1 MSPLHVLLV
10 DDDGEFRRRV
20 VAFGADLFDLSLA
33 ASGGEALEQVRKERP
48 DAVLLDVSLGG
59 GPDGIEVLRTLRREE
74 PDLPVIMVSGDE
86 RPETIVEAMR
96 AGANDYV
103 SKHPNLEVLRLKLQR
118 ALDHVAW
125 KEVAL
130 EGQAATGSELV
141 GASRAMHSLRDEIAL
156 VGPRRVRVLI
166 RGESGTGKE
175 LVAAALHAASPR
187 RIRRFIAV
195 SGPAGTD
202 DLADSELFGHERGAF
217 TGADRRKIGK
227 FELASG
233 GTLFLDEV
241 GKMSRPRQA
250 KLLRV
255 VETGR
260 FERLGGSEEIA
271 ADVRLLS
278 ASNEALEGMIRTGR
292 FLEDLYFRLA
302 EYEIRVPP
310 LRDRLDDIPALARF
324 LLDRFARAERLG
336 PVTYNDDA
344 LGPLV
349 EHEWPGNV
357 RELDSVLRRAAL
369 FAAPDP
375 LTADVIRAAMRARIR
390 AAGAGAEADA
400 ADPASGLS
408 SFLGSDYWE
417 SRGRLER
424 AFDRAFIERELR
436 RTAGNVTRAAERMG
450 LSRAT
455 LNRRRQELGLASAD
469 EAPGDD

>member
-20 VAFGADLFDLSLA
+20 VAFGAELFDLSLA
-33 ASGGEALEQVRKERP
+33 ASGTEALDRVRKERP
-48 DAVLLDVSLGG
+48 DAILLDVSLGG

-130 EGQAATGSELV
+130 DAQASTGSEII
-141 GASRAMHSLRDEIAL
+141 GTTKAIRALRDEISL
-156 VGPRRVRVLI
+156 IGPRRVRVLI
-166 RGESGTGKE
+166 RGESGSGKE
-175 LVAAALHAASPR
+175 LVAAALHSASPR
-187 RIRRFIAV
+187 KSRRFLTV
-195 SGPAGTD
+195 SGAAGTD
-202 DLADSELFGHERGAF
+202 ELADSELFGHERGAY

-227 FELASG
+227 FEQASG

-241 GKMSRPRQA
+241 GKMSRARQS

-271 ADVRLLS
+271 TDVRLVS
-278 ASNEALEGMIRTGR
+278 ASNEHLEGMIRSGR

-310 LRDRLDDIPALARF
+310 LRERLADIPALARF
-324 LLDRFARAERLG
+324 LLGRFARLERLE
-336 PVTYNDDA
+336 PVSFDDEV
-344 LGPLV
+344 LTPLV

-369 FAAPDP
+369 FAAPGP
-375 LTADVIRAAMRARIR
+375 LTADVLRAAMRSRLHGVRAV
-390 AAGAGAEADA
+390 AAGDPVDA
-400 ADPASGLS
+400 ASGLS
-408 SFLGSDYWE
+408 PYLGNDYWE

-424 AFDRAFIERELR
+424 DFDRAFIERELR

-455 LNRRRQELGLASAD
+455 LNRRRQELGLDAAPD
-469 EAPGDD
+469 ERDAP